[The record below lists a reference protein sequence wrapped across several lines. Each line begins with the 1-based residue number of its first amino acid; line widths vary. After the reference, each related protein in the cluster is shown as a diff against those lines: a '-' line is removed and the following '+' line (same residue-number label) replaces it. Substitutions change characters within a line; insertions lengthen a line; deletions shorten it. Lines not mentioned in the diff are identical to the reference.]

1 VRRAPAAIA
10 AALLAPACAAEAPQA
25 AGPEPQPAMLAQ
37 AAAEDCL
44 SRRAGGDPAVIEARR
59 AALADATTPER
70 VEQVGKIAGQPAR
83 VVDRAQLLDPKAE
96 RAIAARSR
104 ALEEATTDQLV
115 VVTVPDL
122 GGLTIEQF
130 GLTLGNAWG
139 IGQADYDN
147 GVLLLVAQRERRL
160 RVEVGC
166 GLEKVLTDARAA
178 GIIEKMTP
186 LFQGGEYQR
195 GVELGVGEV
204 DKLLRTRPEREY
216 GL

>member
-1 VRRAPAAIA
+1 
-10 AALLAPACAAEAPQA
+10 
-25 AGPEPQPAMLAQ
+25 
-37 AAAEDCL
+37 
-44 SRRAGGDPAVIEARR
+44 
-59 AALADATTPER
+59 
-70 VEQVGKIAGQPAR
+70 VEQVARIAGQPAR
-83 VVDRAQLLDPKAE
+83 VVDRAELLAPEAE

-122 GGLTIEQF
+122 DGLTIEQF